1 MEVGAVGKAVRVC
14 RQGRQL
20 SLMPCGEGTETQ
32 SRLKPLQIF
41 VLIVRC
47 FYKISCY

>member
-1 MEVGAVGKAVRVC
+1 MGKAVRVC

-32 SRLKPLQIF
+32 SRD
-41 VLIVRC
+41 
-47 FYKISCY
+47 